1 VTYTHSCIHVTKFS
15 SAYRWRLLLKLCSF
29 CRTHVAPS
37 WRADNGRGRPPQ
49 HWPHASRQRQPWCPR
64 IRCQSTRCRF
74 RVRLRDDRKHD
85 RRRTAP
91 QPYRSRHVDQHCRHQ
106 HPRPGP
112 RERQHAPTVQIRG
125 RRLQNLLH
133 QSQRLQ
139 HEPSLAR
146 RRSRRIRRPFS
157 LRRRLH
163 RLPISPQ
170 HLLHS
175 PSPRPSLDTDLDL
188 AQSISLAGN
197 DTLGYAHD
205 LQAGPVRKTG
215 EIKACGPSNQCDIGQ
230 CSITSLRCAGRDTPV
245 RACLP
250 SCSSNNPSCPAG
262 ADCDLDYRA
271 PSKSNEVSNKIR
283 SARLSQPLYFGLCR
297 PTNPSPRLGCPK

>member
-1 VTYTHSCIHVTKFS
+1 MSHQAGV
-15 SAYRWRLLLKLCSF
+15 
-29 CRTHVAPS
+29 RTMVV
-37 WRADNGRGRPPQ
+37 GGRPNTGPMQ
-49 HWPHASRQRQPWCPR
+49 AVSGSRGAREYDASQLDADFEFVSETIENTTAAALLPNRTDHGMWINTAGINIRDQVRASDNTPLQFKYEAADCR
-64 IRCQSTRCRF
+64 IYYTKANVFNMS
-74 RVRLRDDRKHD
+74 RLWRDAAAAAFDD
-85 RRRTAP
+85 
-91 QPYRSRHVDQHCRHQ
+91 
-106 HPRPGP
+106 
-112 RERQHAPTVQIRG
+112 
-125 RRLQNLLH
+125 
-133 QSQRLQ
+133 
-139 HEPSLAR
+139 PSLCVAGSTGFPSAR
-146 RRSRRIRRPFS
+146 NTSSTVPPPARPA
-157 LRRRLH
+157 
-163 RLPISPQ
+163 Q
-170 HLLHS
+170 
-175 PSPRPSLDTDLDL
+175 SLDTDLDL